1 MTTAQ
6 PLPPPPILDLQSP
19 VRGKSVRV
27 AFPESTEPRTLK
39 AVRILA
45 DQHLCVP
52 VLIGSSAEI
61 LEHARAAGVSIDGIE
76 IVPHDSQRFAAQL
89 AEIRKDKGLTVAQA
103 QELLTDSMYF
113 ATMLLANGIVQ
124 GVVSGAVHP
133 TAHTLR
139 PALQIIKT
147 RPTVS
152 LASSF
157 FIMETHRGLF
167 FFSDCSLNIELTAE
181 ELASVGIATAHTAQR
196 FGVEP
201 KVAFLSFSTK
211 GSGKHERAEKVAR
224 AAALAQQ
231 ALPGIAVDG
240 ELQVDAAMD
249 EVVCALKAP
258 HSPIAGAANV
268 FIFPNLES
276 GNIGYKLVQRFS
288 GARAVGPI
296 VQGLKKPVNDLSR
309 GCTVEE
315 IVDVAC
321 ITALQALL
329 G

>member
-1 MTTAQ
+1 MIDLHA
-6 PLPPPPILDLQSP
+6 PIK
-19 VRGKSVRV
+19 GKGIRI

-45 DQHLCVP
+45 DKELLHP
-52 VLIGSSAEI
+52 VLIGDEQTIREA
-61 LEHARAAGVSIDGIE
+61 ARAAGVSTDGIE
-76 IVPHDSQRFAAQL
+76 IVPHEPKRFAQQL
-89 AEIRKDKGLTVAQA
+89 HELRKEKGLGLEEA
-103 QELLTDSMYF
+103 EHLLTDAMYF
-113 ATMLLANGIVQ
+113 ATMLLQSDLVA

-147 RPTVS
+147 KPGVS

-157 FIMETHRGLF
+157 FIMLTPKGLYF
-167 FFSDCSLNIELTAE
+167 FADCSLNIELDAE
-181 ELASVGIATAHTAQR
+181 GLAAVGIATANTAKR

-201 KVAFLSFSTK
+201 VVAFLSFSTK
-211 GSGKHERAEKVAR
+211 GSGQHERAEKVAR
-224 AAALAQQ
+224 ATALARAAL
-231 ALPGIAVDG
+231 PAVPIDG
-240 ELQVDAAMD
+240 EMQVDAAMD
-249 EVVCALKAP
+249 EVVGKLK
-258 HSPIAGAANV
+258 SPGSLVAGHANV

-288 GARAVGPI
+288 GAKAYGPI

-315 IVDVAC
+315 IVEVAC
-321 ITALQALL
+321 ITAIQTQEH
-329 G
+329 